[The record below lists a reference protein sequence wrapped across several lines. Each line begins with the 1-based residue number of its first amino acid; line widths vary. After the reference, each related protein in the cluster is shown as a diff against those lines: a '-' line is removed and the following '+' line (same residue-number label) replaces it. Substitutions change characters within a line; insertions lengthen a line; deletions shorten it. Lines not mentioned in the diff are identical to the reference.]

1 MRPKHWMYTVP
12 LRLRSLF
19 RQRATDQE
27 LDEELR
33 YHVERRTEENIAK
46 GMTPQEARRAAM
58 LAMGGVEKRKE
69 ECRETRKVNWLQNV
83 AQDIRYGLRML
94 RKSPGFTVTAVLT
107 IALGIGATTA
117 IFSIVDATLL
127 HPLPYPHPEQLVS
140 VEDDLPGVGA
150 QSVGIS
156 VPEWQDFE
164 RSGIFQHVSPIGGG
178 SVDLTGSS
186 QPMRIFFAAVPP
198 NYFALMGIKPQLG
211 RSFNPEDH
219 TPGFT
224 LECLISDGLWKRA
237 FGADPQVLGRSIRL
251 DNDLYQIIGVMPA
264 GYHDP
269 GRTNEERNT
278 EMWLATG
285 FAGAPAP
292 LPQRNLRIL
301 PNTIARIAPGL
312 TVKTA
317 QSRLDALVASLQK
330 QFPVDYPEESAWRVR
345 LEPLQETVVGNAR
358 QSLILLLGAVG
369 LVLLIGCVN
378 VANLLL
384 ARASA
389 RGREMA
395 VRQALGAARKRLMSQ
410 LLVEGL
416 LLSLVGGIAGLAI
429 LFCTKGLMVRLV
441 PDSLPRLNNIS
452 ISWSVLLFALA
463 ATFSAGVIFGLAPA
477 LHIGRPDLTAVFKQE
492 GRGSTNSGEQARTR
506 RVLVITEFA
515 LSLVLMI
522 AAGLLLRSFADLLN
536 VRPGFDPQ
544 NVMAV
549 RTWLPVPNDPDT
561 DIYGTTAQEAPFIR
575 ELIRRSKTMPGVE
588 EAAVGDLAAIPL
600 GHSRNDLNPYRMT
613 LEGQEVQ
620 SEKAPLVEVLEATPE
635 YFHTLGM
642 PLLRGRLFVEMDDE
656 KAPPVAVIN
665 EAFARTYWPAGN
677 PIGQHLQLNRMR
689 GSRGN
694 PPWTT
699 VVGVIAD
706 ARTESLAEESAP
718 QIYLSLYQMH
728 PKDLAIF
735 LRGRLDPATTPVK
748 LRREVQSINPELPV
762 FGAQTLKEAVS
773 VSLSE
778 RRFSMEMVGLFA
790 LTALLLAGL
799 GIYGVISYI
808 VSERRH
814 EIGIRLALGAQNR
827 NILRM
832 VLRQGLGLAIA
843 GAAVGL
849 TCALIVSPLMAGLLY
864 GVRPTD
870 PLTFVGFALL
880 LIGVA
885 LLACY
890 IPARRAMKVD
900 PIVAL
905 RYE

>member
-1 MRPKHWMYTVP
+1 M
-12 LRLRSLF
+12 
-19 RQRATDQE
+19 
-27 LDEELR
+27 
-33 YHVERRTEENIAK
+33 
-46 GMTPQEARRAAM
+46 
-58 LAMGGVEKRKE
+58 
-69 ECRETRKVNWLQNV
+69 
-83 AQDIRYGLRML
+83 
-94 RKSPGFTVTAVLT
+94 
-107 IALGIGATTA
+107 
-117 IFSIVDATLL
+117 
-127 HPLPYPHPEQLVS
+127 
-140 VEDDLPGVGA
+140 
-150 QSVGIS
+150 
-156 VPEWQDFE
+156 
-164 RSGIFQHVSPIGGG
+164 
-178 SVDLTGSS
+178 
-186 QPMRIFFAAVPP
+186 
-198 NYFALMGIKPQLG
+198 
-211 RSFNPEDH
+211 
-219 TPGFT
+219 
-224 LECLISDGLWKRA
+224 
-237 FGADPQVLGRSIRL
+237 GRSIRL

-278 EMWLATG
+278 EMWLAAG
-285 FAGAPAP
+285 FAGPPAP

-330 QFPVDYPEESAWRVR
+330 QFPVDYPEQSAWRVR
-345 LEPLQETVVGNAR
+345 LVPLQETVVGNAR
-358 QSLILLLGAVG
+358 QSLFLLLGAVG

-395 VRQALGAARKRLMSQ
+395 VRQALGAARKRLMWQ
-410 LLVEGL
+410 LLTEGL
-416 LLSLVGGIAGLAI
+416 LLSLVGGVAGMAI
-429 LFCTKGLMVRLV
+429 LICTKGFLVRLV
-441 PDSLPRLNNIS
+441 PDSLPRLNSIS
-452 ISWSVLLFALA
+452 INWPVLLFAL
-463 ATFSAGVIFGLAPA
+463 TSTVVAGVIFGLAPA
-477 LHIGRPDLTAVFKQE
+477 LHIGRPDLTGVFKQE
-492 GRGSTNSGEQARTR
+492 GRGSTSSGELARTR

-544 NVMAV
+544 DVMAV

-575 ELIRRSKTMPGVE
+575 ELIRRSRTMPGVKE
-588 EAAVGDLAAIPL
+588 VAVGDLAAIPL

-613 LEGQEVQ
+613 LEGQDVQ
-620 SEKAPLVEVLEATPE
+620 SEQAPLVEVSEATPE
-635 YFHTLGM
+635 YFHLLGM

-665 EAFARTYWPAGN
+665 ESFARAYWPSGD
-677 PIGQHLQLNRMR
+677 PIGQHLQLNRIR

-699 VVGVIAD
+699 VVGVVAD
-706 ARTESLAEESAP
+706 ARTESLAEENAP

-735 LRGRLDPATTPVK
+735 LRGQLDPATTPIK
-748 LRREVQSINPELPV
+748 LRRKVQSINPELPV
-762 FGAQTLKEAVS
+762 FGAQTLKETLT

-832 VLRQGLGLAIA
+832 VLRQGLALAIA

-849 TCALIVSPLMAGLLY
+849 TCALIVSHLMAGLLY

-870 PLTFVGFALL
+870 PLTFVGVALL
-880 LIGVA
+880 LIAVA